1 MAKNSF
7 FNFKSLSICWKN
19 IDILLVSL
27 VYFHKK
33 YNVVFE
39 YIIYSSLVIERIVK
53 SKNYSKVI
61 FFSILFKD
69 SNKLHKLLLI
79 EFFILLTNK
88 LILVVKLS

>member
-53 SKNYSKVI
+53 GKNYSKV

-88 LILVVKLS
+88 SILVV